1 MVYRDTPI
9 QATGASP
16 SQLMMGRHLRTT
28 LPVPSSTLEPHWPDR
43 DTILE
48 RDKQY
53 KFRASKYYDKQ
64 QGAKPLP
71 KLQPGEPVLIK
82 TDDQKGWKEKGI
94 VKAEA
99 DTPRSYQ
106 IETKSGVCRRNRRH
120 LRLLP
125 PVSNQEKLQVQPPEQ
140 PPEQPPVKPLQPQ
153 VLAET
158 ESPEPIQVLRRSGR
172 VSKKPER
179 LTYESK

>member
-1 MVYRDTPI
+1 M
-9 QATGASP
+9 S
-16 SQLMMGRHLRTT
+16 
-28 LPVPSSTLEPHWPDR
+28 
-43 DTILE
+43 
-48 RDKQY
+48 
-53 KFRASKYYDKQ
+53 
-64 QGAKPLP
+64 
-71 KLQPGEPVLIK
+71 VLIK
-82 TDDQKGWKEKGI
+82 TDDQKGWKEKGM

-106 IETKSGVCRRNRRH
+106 IETKSGVCRRNHRH
-120 LRLLP
+120 LHLLP
-125 PVSNQEKLQVQPPEQ
+125 PVSKQEKLQVQ